1 MAGKIAKGDT
11 ALLSYIAEYKFLTVK
26 QLSALSQRA
35 LQVIRKRLR
44 HLENEHLII
53 KKERGFGSGRGRRE
67 NIIILTQKG
76 LEFLRHKEVLSEH
89 AAYISDKTTG
99 SIFVDHDL
107 LVSWF
112 FIHLLQ
118 VERDNQQLATHHL
131 TTSSHDLRMGNAG
144 NPLLQEHFAIDET
157 SENALIMIPDGVFTI
172 SHKEKALL
180 FFLEVDMGTET
191 LVSTKPGAGD
201 VRQKILNYQSLFRT
215 GHYKRYEQIFDAEL
229 SGFRLIFLTNT
240 SSRMKNICDLAQQM
254 PPSDFI
260 WITNQNQMFEQGV
273 SAKIWARGG
282 CHNKPPESILGPK
295 LAFKATVTDKIR

>member
-76 LEFLRHKEVLSEH
+76 LEFLRHKEILSEH

-118 VERDNQQLATHHL
+118 VEKKNRSL
-131 TTSSHDLRMGNAG
+131 LR
-144 NPLLQEHFAIDET
+144 
-157 SENALIMIPDGVFTI
+157 TI
-172 SHKEKALL
+172 SLQ
-180 FFLEVDMGTET
+180 VPM
-191 LVSTKPGAGD
+191 
-201 VRQKILNYQSLFRT
+201 I
-215 GHYKRYEQIFDAEL
+215 
-229 SGFRLIFLTNT
+229 
-240 SSRMKNICDLAQQM
+240 
-254 PPSDFI
+254 
-260 WITNQNQMFEQGV
+260 
-273 SAKIWARGG
+273 
-282 CHNKPPESILGPK
+282 
-295 LAFKATVTDKIR
+295 